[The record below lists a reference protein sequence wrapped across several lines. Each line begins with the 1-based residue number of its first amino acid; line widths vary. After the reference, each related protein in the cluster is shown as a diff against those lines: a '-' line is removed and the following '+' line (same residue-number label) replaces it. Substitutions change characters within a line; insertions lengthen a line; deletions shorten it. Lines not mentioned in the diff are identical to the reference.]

1 MAKQTGS
8 EYREKNRIRLQRFY
22 ERQAASGKKRVSALV
37 SDEAYRLLADQ
48 KEQSGESM
56 STLIDQAVMV
66 AYGQQGI
73 PDIMSDEA
81 YALLMD
87 AKEHIGESMP
97 MLIDRAVR
105 AAFGYLDIPD
115 IDDPTLSED
124 FITNFEGPG
133 QDGIPFEDIESDVSL
148 VDPEPEETATT
159 DQVDN
164 IGPGP
169 IEIDQGDTIPDCTG
183 RTITIEERDKILV
196 QVAEMLP
203 GRGNSGARVNILNE
217 KSVPVSL
224 KDGKGGQWD
233 NKKFSDNLRFAKNRL
248 GIK

>member
-22 ERQAASGKKRVSALV
+22 DRQAASGKKRVSALV
-37 SDEAYRLLADQ
+37 ADEAYRLLTDQ

-66 AYGQQGI
+66 AYGEQGI

-87 AKEHIGESMP
+87 AKEHTGESMP

-115 IDDPTLSED
+115 VDDVSED
-124 FITNFEGPG
+124 FLAAYGGPDPADTPADDTPDPA
-133 QDGIPFEDIESDVSL
+133 QVAPPSAVK
-148 VDPEPEETATT
+148 VDDPG
-159 DQVDN
+159 DQ
-164 IGPGP
+164 
-169 IEIDQGDTIPDCTG
+169 IPDCTG
-183 RTITIEERDKILV
+183 QEITLEQRDRIMV
-196 QVAEMLP
+196 QVMDLLP
-203 GRGNSGARVNILNE
+203 GRNNAQARVDELNR
-217 KSVPVSL
+217 KGIPVSL
-224 KDGKGGQWD
+224 KPGQYGGTWD
-233 NKKFSDNLRFAKNRL
+233 RKKFTDNFLHAKKRL